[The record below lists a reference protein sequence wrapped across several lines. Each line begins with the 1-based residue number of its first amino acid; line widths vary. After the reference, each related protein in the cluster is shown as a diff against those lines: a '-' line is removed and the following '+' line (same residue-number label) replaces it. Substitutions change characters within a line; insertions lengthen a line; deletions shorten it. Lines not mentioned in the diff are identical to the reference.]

1 MADLEAIEEF
11 EGADVPSVNPFVV
24 DIDGYEG
31 PIDAL
36 LQLARDQKVD
46 LAQISILQLADQYL
60 EFIAQAQK
68 VNLELA
74 ADYLV
79 MAAWL
84 AYMKSRLLLPDL
96 GNEDEPSGQ
105 EMADALAFQIRRL
118 EAMQK
123 AGEGLLARPQL
134 GEDFY
139 DRGDPEEFVTNWK
152 TVIDVTLYDLLKAY
166 GDQARR
172 AKGDGTLHIEPWELF
187 SVEDALSRLR
197 KLVGHVPDWSEL
209 SKFLPDGMKDGI
221 SARSAVASTLSA
233 SLEMAKEGKLK
244 IRQDGTF
251 APIYI
256 RAADAPSSGNTES

>member
-11 EGADVPSVNPFVV
+11 EGEGAPSINPFVV

-166 GDQARR
+166 GDQASR

-209 SKFLPDGMKDGI
+209 SKFLPEGMKDGI
-221 SARSAVASTLSA
+221 STRSAVASTLSA

-256 RAADAPSSGNTES
+256 RAAGDPSSGNTDS

>member
-1 MADLEAIEEF
+1 MADLDAIEEF
-11 EGADVPSVNPFVV
+11 EGEEAPSFNPFVIDV
-24 DIDGYEG
+24 DGYEG

-46 LAQISILQLADQYL
+46 LTQISILQLADQYL
-60 EFIAQAQK
+60 EFIARAQK

-96 GNEDEPSGQ
+96 SSEDEPSGQ

-123 AGEGLLARPQL
+123 AGASLMARPQL

-139 DRGDPEEFVTNWK
+139 DRGDPEEFATHWK

-166 GDQARR
+166 GEQANRV
-172 AKGDGTLHIEPWELF
+172 KGDGTLHIEPWELF
-187 SVEDALSRLR
+187 SVEDALKRLR

-209 SKFLPDGMKDGI
+209 SKFLPEGLKDGL
-221 SARSAVASTLSA
+221 ATRSAVASTLTA

-256 RAADAPSSGNTES
+256 RAAGNPSSGNTET

>member
-11 EGADVPSVNPFVV
+11 EGAEAPSLNPFVV

-60 EFIAQAQK
+60 EFIARAQK

-84 AYMKSRLLLPDL
+84 AYMKSRLLLPDM
-96 GNEDEPSGQ
+96 GSEDEPSGQ
-105 EMADALAFQIRRL
+105 EMVDALAFQIRRL
-118 EAMQK
+118 EAMQN
-123 AGEGLLARPQL
+123 AGAGLLARPHL

-152 TVIDVTLYDLLKAY
+152 TVIDITLYDLLKAY
-166 GDQARR
+166 GDQAYRSS
-172 AKGDGTLHIEPWELF
+172 GDGTLHIEPWELF
-187 SVEDALSRLR
+187 SVEDALARLR
-197 KLVGHVPDWSEL
+197 KLMGKIPDWSEL
-209 SKFLPDGMKDGI
+209 SKFLPEGMKDGL
-221 SARSAVASTLSA
+221 STRSAVASTLTA
-233 SLEMAKEGKLK
+233 TLEMAKEGKLK
-244 IRQDGTF
+244 IRQNGTF

-256 RAADAPSSGNTES
+256 RTADRSSSGNTET

>member
-11 EGADVPSVNPFVV
+11 EGVDVPSVSPFVV

-46 LAQISILQLADQYL
+46 LAQISILQLANQYL

-139 DRGDPEEFVTNWK
+139 DRGDPEEFATNWK
-152 TVIDVTLYDLLKAY
+152 TVVDVTLYDLLKAY

-187 SVEDALSRLR
+187 SVEDALKRLR
-197 KLVGHVPDWSEL
+197 NLVGNVPDWSEL
-209 SKFLPDGMKDGI
+209 SKFLPEGMKEGI
-221 SARSAVASTLSA
+221 STRSAVASTLTA
-233 SLEMAKEGKLK
+233 TLEMAKEGNLK

-256 RAADAPSSGNTES
+256 RSADGASSGNAES